1 MTSAGTKGYEHGIRY
16 HAPRRREP
24 GPVVGVA
31 ASLLIL
37 LVAGQLALA
46 PSARDDG
53 DAAAVAGP
61 VVSPTTSSEPVA
73 ADDATDD
80 GSTAAGA
87 AVVELRFDSGADTP
101 SPGAADALDGVADDL
116 LGDPAAT
123 VRVIGHA
130 EPSNDRDLEKQL
142 SLERA
147 LRVVDLLGR
156 RGVPAERVEVVAA
169 GATQAE
175 EAEADDNRRVTVEV
189 TPG

>member
-1 MTSAGTKGYEHGIRY
+1 MTPGDEQGYEHGIRY

-37 LVAGQLALA
+37 LVAAQLALA
-46 PSARDDG
+46 PSGRDDG
-53 DAAAVAGP
+53 TEASVVVAPLTRSTPSSDP
-61 VVSPTTSSEPVA
+61 VGA
-73 ADDATDD
+73 
-80 GSTAAGA
+80 GGAGA
-87 AVVELRFDSGADTP
+87 SAGSAVVELTFDSGADTP
-101 SPGAADALDGVADDL
+101 SPGAADVLDEVADEV

-123 VRVIGHA
+123 VRVTGHA
-130 EPSNDRDLEKQL
+130 EASNDRDLEKQL

-169 GATQAE
+169 GATQAA
-175 EAEADDNRRVTVEV
+175 EAEAEDNRRVTVEV
-189 TPG
+189 SSG

>member
-1 MTSAGTKGYEHGIRY
+1 MTPADTKGYEHGIRY

-31 ASLLIL
+31 VSLLIL
-37 LVAGQLALA
+37 LVAAQLALA
-46 PSARDDG
+46 PSGRDG
-53 DAAAVAGP
+53 GTAATVAVPPVIRTTPSTEPLGAGG
-61 VVSPTTSSEPVA
+61 A
-73 ADDATDD
+73 GA
-80 GSTAAGA
+80 AAGA
-87 AVVELRFDSGADTP
+87 AVVELTFDSGADTP
-101 SPGAADALDGVADDL
+101 SPGAADVLDQVADEV

-130 EPSNDRDLEKQL
+130 EASNDRDLEKQL

-169 GATQAE
+169 GATQAA
-175 EAEADDNRRVTVEV
+175 EAEAQDNRRVTVEV

>member
-1 MTSAGTKGYEHGIRY
+1 MTPVDTRGYEHGIRY
-16 HAPRRREP
+16 HAPRRREA

-37 LVAGQLALA
+37 LVAAQLALS
-46 PSARDDG
+46 PSGRDAD
-53 DAAAVAGP
+53 DAALP
-61 VVSPTTSSEPVA
+61 VPAADLTTTSSEPVA
-73 ADDATDD
+73 AGAAP
-80 GSTAAGA
+80 TAGT

-101 SPGAADALDGVADDL
+101 SPGAADVLDEVATEV
-116 LGDPAAT
+116 LGDPAVT

-130 EPSNDRDLEKQL
+130 EASNDRDLEKQL

-169 GATQAE
+169 GATQATG
-175 EAEADDNRRVTVEV
+175 AEGEDNRRVTVEV
-189 TPG
+189 ATG